1 MVAAAPGAR
10 PGTGARRGAADSP
23 LRGAGRRRLVR
34 RTGRPGQ
41 PRRAAVDDRLGPAAG
56 LWLVGKPARPGDPRL
71 APVACG
77 AGNPVPATANQVRI
91 LVPRGRAGAGAG
103 PRGTGQGRQVPGAH
117 PGTGGRTGRQAG
129 DGFGTGEERL
139 AELAA
144 GHGDA
149 ARQRRAGR
157 PASSRSPRSS
167 NASGNLSAGWTTT
180 SARRTPSRPGCT
192 NATYARHRIT
202 STGRAERPAKAG
214 PTEESWIIC

>member
-34 RTGRPGQ
+34 RTGRSGQ

-71 APVACG
+71 APVAGG
-77 AGNPVPATANQVRI
+77 AGDPVPATANQVRI

-129 DGFGTGEERL
+129 DGFGIGEERL

-157 PASSRSPRSS
+157 LRADPRGPRMPLATSLPA
-167 NASGNLSAGWTTT
+167 G
-180 SARRTPSRPGCT
+180 RRRRRGGRRPGLAARTQTC
-192 NATYARHRIT
+192 ARHRIT